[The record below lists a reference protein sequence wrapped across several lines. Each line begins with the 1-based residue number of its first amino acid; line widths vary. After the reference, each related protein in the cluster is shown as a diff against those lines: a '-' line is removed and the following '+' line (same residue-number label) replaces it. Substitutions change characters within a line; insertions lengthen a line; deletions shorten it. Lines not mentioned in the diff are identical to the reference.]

1 MVSIRLSF
9 SLLSAGMRVVQNLM
23 ERQEWFNHVILE
35 RSSNHWASQMER
47 DREHLCHIAP
57 IPAFPLDMNHA
68 KFFASHPLRQFGK
81 QCGKWCQVE
90 RLLWIPGPFQK
101 HHRIELLVRD
111 NGTTRSRCPV
121 EMDRSRLYVQNLIFD
136 LTLLHLV
143 WQCSLHADQIKISHL
158 IRQIAGEKK
167 KLCDIPVLFHSRSVP
182 FRPCMLAL
190 RVGTQPYD
198 GRDVPPLQRYSRSSS
213 SWLNSH

>member
-23 ERQEWFNHVILE
+23 ERQELFNHVILE

-68 KFFASHPLRQFGK
+68 KFFASHPLRQVGK

-90 RLLWIPGPFQK
+90 RLLWIPGPFQN

-111 NGTTRSRCPV
+111 KRTTSSRCPLLL
-121 EMDRSRLYVQNLIFD
+121 DRPPLHVQALLSS
-136 LTLLHLV
+136 LTL
-143 WQCSLHADQIKISHL
+143 
-158 IRQIAGEKK
+158 
-167 KLCDIPVLFHSRSVP
+167 
-182 FRPCMLAL
+182 
-190 RVGTQPYD
+190 
-198 GRDVPPLQRYSRSSS
+198 
-213 SWLNSH
+213 